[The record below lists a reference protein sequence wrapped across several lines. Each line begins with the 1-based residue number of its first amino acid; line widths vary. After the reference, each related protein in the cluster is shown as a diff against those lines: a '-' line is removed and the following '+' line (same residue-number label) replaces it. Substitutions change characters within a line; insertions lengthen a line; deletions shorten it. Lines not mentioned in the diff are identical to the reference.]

1 MDDTE
6 DARLLAEV
14 LTPTLLRS
22 TGSFAEHERLCRSAA
37 RHCLSAIAV
46 MPAQVGLC
54 AYRLAGTS
62 VHVGTVV
69 SFPLGQTSITAKV
82 WETDHALASGASEL
96 GFVVNAIEVCE
107 GNRGYVATEM
117 QHVVDACRAA
127 GAVPKVIVETGDL
140 TTDQIRE
147 VCDIATDV
155 RPDLFVA
162 GTGVAPEATPPGIL
176 GLLRRHLHPG
186 IGIEVAARVTTVA
199 QVRELRAAGAARV
212 QCADWE
218 SLLAGRA

>member
-1 MDDTE
+1 MDE
-6 DARLLAEV
+6 ISEARLLAEV
-14 LTPTLLRS
+14 LTPSLLRS

-37 RHCLSAIAV
+37 LHGLAAIAV
-46 MPAQVGLC
+46 TPAQVGLF

-62 VHVGTVV
+62 VRVGTVV

-82 WETDHALASGASEL
+82 WETDHVLAYGASEV
-96 GFVVNAIEVCE
+96 GFVVNAIELCE

-127 GAVPKVIVETGDL
+127 GAVPKVVVETGEL
-140 TTDQIRE
+140 TAEQVRE

-162 GTGVAPEATPPGIL
+162 GTGFLPHPAPPDVLEL
-176 GLLRRHLHPG
+176 VRRHLHPE
-186 IGIEVAARVTTVA
+186 IGIEVAAPASTIA
-199 QVRELRAAGAARV
+199 QVRALRAAGADRV
-212 QCADWE
+212 LSGDWS
-218 SLLAGRA
+218 SLLTERA